1 MRVNEYQSLSQ
12 LQSKLTQKLGEL
24 DNVSNKFLDNTY
36 DKKDFIDTS
45 HSHNYDEN
53 DYKRVLDKLKLSDSK
68 IREHEQSHAS
78 LGTTTSP
85 ISYNY
90 QAGPDG
96 KLYAVGGSVRLETSI
111 PDDPKQASYK
121 LDRIAKASSGVND
134 LSGADAQIT
143 IQANLNKLLISSKG
157 EENAN

>member
-12 LQSKLTQKLGEL
+12 LQGKLTQKLGEL
-24 DNVSNKFLDNTY
+24 DKTNNITLNNEYERNDFFDVSSPHK
-36 DKKDFIDTS
+36 
-45 HSHNYDEN
+45 YDEN
-53 DYKRVLDKLKLSDSK
+53 DYKRVLDKLKQSDSE
-68 IREHEQSHAS
+68 IRKHEQSHAS
-78 LGTTTSP
+78 LGNTTSP

-121 LDRIAKASSGVND
+121 LDRIAKARSGVVD
-134 LSGADAQIT
+134 PSGADAQIT
-143 IQANLNKLLISSKG
+143 IQANLNKLLISLKG

>member
-12 LQSKLTQKLGEL
+12 LQGKLTQKLGEL
-24 DNVSNKFLDNTY
+24 DKSNNTTLNNGY
-36 DKKDFIDTS
+36 ERKDFFDTS
-45 HSHNYDEN
+45 SPHKYDED
-53 DYKRVLDKLKLSDSK
+53 DYKRVLDKLKQSDSE
-68 IREHEQSHAS
+68 IRKHEQAHAS
-78 LGTTTSP
+78 LGNTTSP

-121 LDRIAKASSGVND
+121 LDRIAKASSGVVD
-134 LSGADAQIT
+134 PSGADAQIT
-143 IQANLNKLLISSKG
+143 IQANLNKLLIFSKG

>member
-12 LQSKLTQKLGEL
+12 LQGKLTQKLGEL
-24 DNVSNKFLDNTY
+24 DKTNNITLNNEYERNDFFDVSSPHK
-36 DKKDFIDTS
+36 
-45 HSHNYDEN
+45 YDEN
-53 DYKRVLDKLKLSDSK
+53 DYKRVLDKLKQSDSE
-68 IREHEQSHAS
+68 IRKHEQSHAS
-78 LGTTTSP
+78 LGNTTSP

-121 LDRIAKASSGVND
+121 LDRIAKASSGVVD
-134 LSGADAQIT
+134 PSGADAQIT
-143 IQANLNKLLISSKG
+143 IQANLNKLLISLKG